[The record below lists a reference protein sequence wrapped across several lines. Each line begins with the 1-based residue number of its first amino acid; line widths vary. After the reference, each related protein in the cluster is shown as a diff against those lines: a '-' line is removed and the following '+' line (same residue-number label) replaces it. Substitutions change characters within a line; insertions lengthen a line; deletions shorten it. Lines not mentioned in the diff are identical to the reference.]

1 MYTILFNADKE
12 LVQTVRIPIFVGER
26 NMTELRFLV
35 VPEVE
40 GTDL

>member
-12 LVQTVRIPIFVGER
+12 LVQTIRVPIFAGER

-35 VPEVE
+35 SPEIE
-40 GTDL
+40 GTDI